1 MTLLDLI
8 KQFEGCK
15 LTAYKCPAGKWTIG
29 WGSTFYMDGTPVREG
44 DKITQADADI
54 MLQKIVDDF
63 RLQVVRIVP
72 GTLPAGAV
80 DALTSFSYN
89 CGTAALQ
96 RSTLLKRIKENPLN
110 LKDIEAEFAKW
121 NKGGGKILA
130 GLVRRRAMEYK
141 MYADAVLNQ
150 YTRYELLYKE
160 PPKRK

>member
-1 MTLLDLI
+1 M
-8 KQFEGCK
+8 
-15 LTAYKCPAGKWTIG
+15 TAYKCPAGKWTIG

-96 RSTLLKRIKENPLN
+96 KSTLLKRIKENPLN
-110 LKDIEAEFAKW
+110 LKEIEGEFNKW
-121 NKGGGKILA
+121 VKGGGKVLP

-141 MYADAVLNQ
+141 MYADAVLGQ
-150 YTRYELLYKE
+150 YTKYDLLYMQ
-160 PPKRK
+160 PPVRK